1 MFYPL
6 CLAIQS
12 KFVLFSLYSI
22 LATVHNA
29 PSNIMVNDAARN
41 LDENDSARGM
51 VHLND

>member
-12 KFVLFSLYSI
+12 KFVLFSL
-22 LATVHNA
+22 LATVNNA